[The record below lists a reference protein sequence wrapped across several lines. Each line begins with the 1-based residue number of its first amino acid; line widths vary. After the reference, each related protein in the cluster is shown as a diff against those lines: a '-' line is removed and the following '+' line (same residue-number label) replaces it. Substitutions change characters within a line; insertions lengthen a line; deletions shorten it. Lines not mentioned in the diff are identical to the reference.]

1 MLRERYVMLYR
12 NVLIDVDYV
21 PSEVDSTWAY
31 KLQAY
36 LSKRGRELSC
46 KDTQHNVDNRSPG

>member
-1 MLRERYVMLYR
+1 MLWERYVMLYR

-21 PSEVDSTWAY
+21 PSEVDSTQVY

-36 LSKRGRELSC
+36 LSKRGREVSC
-46 KDTQHNVDNRSPG
+46 KDTQHNVGSGSPG